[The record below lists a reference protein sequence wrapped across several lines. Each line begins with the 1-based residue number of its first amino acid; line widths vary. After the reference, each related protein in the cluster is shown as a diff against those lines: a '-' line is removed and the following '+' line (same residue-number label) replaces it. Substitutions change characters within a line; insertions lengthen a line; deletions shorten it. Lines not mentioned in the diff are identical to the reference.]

1 MGESVQEQNQQLLDE
16 LAQQIG
22 GWGLTLPA
30 ILFLQVTKP
39 LSFVAGQCL
48 LLCQPLLGFF
58 SDSQRITGYAD
69 LLSDR
74 ANIDCLVAQLEKDS
88 RLNGNLDEEIG

>member
-1 MGESVQEQNQQLLDE
+1 MGESVQEQNQQLLDK

-22 GWGLTLPA
+22 SWQLTLPA
-30 ILFLQVTKP
+30 ILFLQVTRP
-39 LSFVAGQCL
+39 LSFIASQCL

-58 SDSQRITGYAD
+58 YDTQRITDYAE
-69 LLSDR
+69 LLADR

-88 RLNGNLDEEIG
+88 RLKGNHDEEIG